1 MLSGGV
7 INVLQFLYI
16 SEQAIVLGNTHLGAL
31 FSDIQSLNIE
41 EQDSTFELVI
51 NPIID
56 LKLEHFSNMPSR
68 EYDALVS
75 LTSSYN
81 SISDGPSIIELQS
94 TLHLSILSIAG
105 WTIMGD
111 LYQK

>member
-7 INVLQFLYI
+7 IKVLQFLYI
-16 SEQAIVLGNTHLGAL
+16 EEHVNVLGNIHLGAL
-31 FSDIQSLNIE
+31 FSDTQSLNIE

-56 LKLEHFSNMPSR
+56 LKLEHFSNILSR

-81 SISDGPSIIELQS
+81 SISDGPSIIELQ
-94 TLHLSILSIAG
+94 L
-105 WTIMGD
+105 
-111 LYQK
+111 